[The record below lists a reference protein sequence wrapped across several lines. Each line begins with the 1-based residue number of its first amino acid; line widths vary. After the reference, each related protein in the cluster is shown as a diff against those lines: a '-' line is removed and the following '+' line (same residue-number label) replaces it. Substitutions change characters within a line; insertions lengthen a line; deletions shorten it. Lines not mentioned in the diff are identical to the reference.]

1 MKVSPGLPPERQLHA
16 TPRVDHAATTYTAGH
31 ACPQRPARS
40 RGAHPDQTEAQAEG
54 PRAPGVASD
63 PADHS
68 RDQRP
73 ARRGAPGPSQALTGL
88 CSTLSPGTGG
98 SPGHRCG
105 AGCRRHDVG
114 VAEPNQ
120 LAMDPRKPNR
130 ELSGFGWSKFRG
142 AGHCARREDGTR
154 IEEMCRRAEI
164 SVRTY
169 YRWRRRDHGLTPTE
183 MKRLKQLEEV
193 NQRLK
198 RLMANLSPDQVWLR
212 RNASSGRI
220 LCSKRGNS
228 CLRSP
233 LN

>member
-1 MKVSPGLPPERQLHA
+1 MQRPPTLPVMPARKDPSAPGERTRTRPKLKPKALAPRVSPA
-16 TPRVDHAATTYTAGH
+16 TRRIT
-31 ACPQRPARS
+31 REIS
-40 RGAHPDQTEAQAEG
+40 
-54 PRAPGVASD
+54 
-63 PADHS
+63 
-68 RDQRP
+68 
-73 ARRGAPGPSQALTGL
+73 ARRGAPGPGQALTGL

-98 SPGHRCG
+98 SPGHRCC

-169 YRWRRRDHGLTPTE
+169 YRWRRRDHGLAPTE